1 MDDDEPGGARTYF
14 IFILI
19 LFISLLDGAF
29 SSTLFI
35 PPSINQNTVVAA
47 LEAAPESG
55 LVESPQSPL
64 LEDEAIRRSLSPWT
78 FKKAERIRQLNPVL
92 IGDEVTQVICD
103 ATGFMTEH
111 QNFIS
116 YSTPQYL
123 RHRVLLI

>member
-35 PPSINQNTVVAA
+35 PPSINQNTIVAA

-78 FKKAERIRQLNPVL
+78 FKKTERIRQQNPVL
-92 IGDEVTQVICD
+92 VGEEVAEVTCD
-103 ATGFMTEH
+103 ATGFLTEH